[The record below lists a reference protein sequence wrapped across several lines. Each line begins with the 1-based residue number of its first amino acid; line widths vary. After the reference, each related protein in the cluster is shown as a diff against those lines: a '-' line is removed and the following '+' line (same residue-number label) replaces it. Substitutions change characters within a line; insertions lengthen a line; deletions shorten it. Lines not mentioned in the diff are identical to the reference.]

1 MRITNQML
9 ARTAERTGIP
19 LQQNSLLDI
28 MNKKSP
34 SVGNPFSSVG
44 GSSQTTQTNPYLQ
57 NQYAKNNKKLQDAAK
72 SLSEYAS
79 KLNEEGENSLFG
91 KAEAS
96 GDTSDLTAVITG
108 MVDAYN
114 KTAKGL
120 KGSGSTLDMFYA
132 QELKNY
138 ISDNSAALKAVGVI
152 RNNDGSLT
160 IQKDVLDK
168 ADVESL
174 KKAFGSASGFSEKVG
189 YVSGRVAEN
198 AAASSGN
205 IFSGYDKNGTDF
217 FQAFTKNMYD
227 FWG

>member
-9 ARTAERTGIP
+9 ARTAEKTGIP

-28 MNKKSP
+28 MNKKSSSSGSLFP
-34 SVGNPFSSVG
+34 SVGETNH
-44 GSSQTTQTNPYLQ
+44 TNPYLQ
-57 NQYAKNNKKLQDAAK
+57 KQNAKNNKQLKDAAE

-79 KLNEEGENSLFG
+79 KLNEEGDDSLFA

-96 GDTSDLTAVITG
+96 GNTSDLTAMITSL
-108 MVDAYN
+108 VDAYN

-120 KGSGSTLDMFYA
+120 KGSGSALDQFYA
-132 QELKNY
+132 QELKSY
-138 ISDNSAALKAVGVI
+138 VSDHSAALKAVGVN

-160 IQKDVLDK
+160 IQKDVLNK

-198 AAASSGN
+198 AAASSAS
-205 IFSGYDKNGTDF
+205 ILSGYDKNGTDF
-217 FQAFTKNMYD
+217 WSSFTKNMYD